1 MFYKEVRILLTTL
14 MALIDEPSDKEK
26 FEKLYWA
33 CRSKM
38 YYQAYNVLNNRFLA
52 EEAVQE
58 SLIKIAKNIKS
69 VKYPA
74 DNSTISFIMTV
85 TKRTAID
92 KARVEL
98 KVYPDSIDDEDNFVD
113 YPDTKAID
121 IEKAVTEQGLEK
133 IYNAINNLSPAYRE
147 AIILKIIHGYSNSEI
162 AKLLKLNPKTVEMR
176 IYRGR
181 AILKSKLMEEEMYDI
196 K

>member
-1 MFYKEVRILLTTL
+1 MLTTM

-33 CRSKM
+33 YRSKM
-38 YYQAYNVLNNRFLA
+38 YYQAYSVLKNRSLA

-85 TKRTAID
+85 TRHTAID
-92 KARVEL
+92 KVRVEM
-98 KVYPDSIDDEDNFVD
+98 KVSPDSIDDENNYTEYADTFSVD
-113 YPDTKAID
+113 V
-121 IEKAVTEQGLEK
+121 EKAATSTGLEV

-147 AIILKIIHGYSNSEI
+147 AMVLRFIHGYSNDEI
-162 AKLLKLNPKTVEMR
+162 ARLLNLNQKTVEMR

-181 AILKSKLMEEEMYDI
+181 AVLKTKLMEEELYDI